1 MNNTDSPHYQVR
13 LITGAGEL
21 KSGGLEL
28 LEEWR
33 RDSGSRIWVDRQG
46 LPDAEEVEFLDSFG
60 FHELAVTDAH
70 RQRHPPKVELF
81 DDHIFMLFRGISEFG
96 DKLDITHLQI
106 ALFVGDRY
114 IITRHDSGSFGIDHW
129 LNNPD
134 LSEFLKTPSILAV
147 QILHYSC
154 GKYLE
159 QLLAFEENLS
169 DMEDLM
175 ENSSDDNMLRELT
188 LYKTR
193 LRKLRRVFDYH
204 QKMVAT
210 LLNTRLWVPDN
221 NNERKHYTQDLHD
234 RCERLHSLS
243 SMYYEICGD
252 LIDGYLSLSS
262 HRLNLT
268 MRVLTVIT
276 AVFVPLSFI
285 AGLYGMN
292 FEYMPELKYHYAYFV
307 ILGVMLTTVT
317 VLLTVFRRKRWL

>member
-1 MNNTDSPHYQVR
+1 MTNTDNHHYRVR

-21 KSGGLEL
+21 QSGGLEL
-28 LEEWR
+28 LEKWR
-33 RDSGSRIWVDRQG
+33 QDSGSRIWVDRQG
-46 LPDAEEVEFLDSFG
+46 PPDAGEVEFLESFG
-60 FHELAVTDAH
+60 CHELAVIDAH

-106 ALFVGDRY
+106 ALFVGDRF

-129 LNNPD
+129 LDNPD
-134 LSEFLKTPSILAV
+134 LSGFLKNPAVLAV

-154 GKYLE
+154 GKYLQ

-169 DMEDLM
+169 DMEDLI

-204 QKMVAT
+204 QKMVAV
-210 LLNTRLWVPDN
+210 LLNTRPRIPDD
-221 NNERKHYTQDLHD
+221 NNERKHYTQDLLD

-276 AVFVPLSFI
+276 AVFIPLGFI

-292 FEYMPELKYHYAYFV
+292 FENMPELKYPFAYF
-307 ILGVMLTTVT
+307 ITLGVMATIAIT
-317 VLLTVFRRKRWL
+317 LLIVFRRKRWL